1 MIRVAL
7 VDDETLVR
15 QGIRSLLEVAAD
27 FRVVGEAADGRTGLA
42 LLSSA
47 AVDVGLLDVRLP
59 DISGIEVLQQLRV
72 RRIAVP
78 IILLTTFDDDEAALA
93 GIAAGARGFLLK
105 SVSLE
110 RLSDAIRTVA
120 GGKRMIAPAV
130 THRVLERKAALGA
143 PGPGLGPPDRLTARE
158 LEILR
163 LLAAGYSNAEI
174 ALALRIVEGTV
185 KNHVSSI
192 LSKLGVRDRMRAV
205 MRALHLGYL

>member
-27 FRVVGEAADGRTGLA
+27 FRVAGEAADGRAGLA

-59 DISGIEVLQQLRV
+59 DMSGIEVLQELRA

-130 THRVLERKAALGA
+130 THRVLERKAELGA
-143 PGPGLGPPDRLTARE
+143 IAGLDPPDRLTARE

-192 LSKLGVRDRMRAV
+192 LSKLGVRDRTRAV

>member
-27 FRVVGEAADGRTGLA
+27 FRVAGEAADGRAGLA

-47 AVDVGLLDVRLP
+47 GVDVGLLDVRLP
-59 DISGIEVLQQLRV
+59 DMSGIEVLQELRV
-72 RRIAVP
+72 RRVAVP

-93 GIAAGARGFLLK
+93 GIAAGASGFLLK

-130 THRVLERKAALGA
+130 THRVLERKAELGA
-143 PGPGLGPPDRLTARE
+143 IAGLDPPDRLTARE

-192 LSKLGVRDRMRAV
+192 LSKLGVRDRTRAV

>member
-15 QGIRSLLEVAAD
+15 QGIRSLLEVAGD
-27 FRVVGEAADGRTGLA
+27 FHVVGEAADGRAGVA

-59 DISGIEVLQQLRV
+59 DMSGIEVLQQLRA

-93 GIAAGARGFLLK
+93 GIAAGASGFLLK

-110 RLSDAIRTVA
+110 RLSDAIRAVA

-130 THRVLERKAALGA
+130 THRVLERKAELGA
-143 PGPGLGPPDRLTARE
+143 TIPGLAPPDRLTDRE

-192 LSKLGVRDRMRAV
+192 LSKLGVRDRTRAV

>member
-15 QGIRSLLEVAAD
+15 QGIRSLLDVAAD
-27 FRVVGEAADGRTGLA
+27 FRVVGEAADGRAGLA

-59 DISGIEVLQQLRV
+59 DMSGIEVLRELRA

-78 IILLTTFDDDEAALA
+78 IILLTTFDDDDAALA
-93 GIAAGARGFLLK
+93 GITAGARGFLLK

-120 GGKRMIAPAV
+120 AGKRMIAPAV

-143 PGPGLGPPDRLTARE
+143 IAGLDPPDRLTARE

-192 LSKLGVRDRMRAV
+192 LSKLGVRDRTRAV